1 MSLAPLPLLG
11 TFHEISIATADV
23 RAAVEFYERLG
34 FSQATTT
41 DTYGHLYGVLND
53 GRAFIGLHQREGAML
68 VLTFVRPGI
77 ARRVQEFSAAGL
89 ELTACRTG
97 DEVFNELAFSE
108 PAGHTVAVLEAR
120 TYSPP
125 ARVATETSL
134 CGDFAEVSL
143 PARDF
148 AAAQAFWEP
157 LGFVAEELEAPYP
170 RLSLTSD
177 HLDLAFHNP
186 GLCRTPMLVF
196 RDPDMKTRL
205 AQLRERNLPLSP
217 GPAPASAFL
226 KSPDGTQL
234 LLLEDEGP

>member
-41 DTYGHLYGVLND
+41 DTYAHLYGVLSD
-53 GRAFIGLHQREGAML
+53 GRAFIGLHQREGAVL

-77 ARRVQEFSAAGL
+77 ARRVQEFSAARI
-89 ELTACRTG
+89 ELTTCRTG
-97 DEVFNELAFSE
+97 DEVFNELAFSD

-125 ARVATETSL
+125 ARAATETSL

-148 AAAQAFWEP
+148 GAAQAFWEP
-157 LGFVAEELEAPYP
+157 LGFVAEELDVPYP

-186 GLCRTPMLVF
+186 RLCRAPMLVF
-196 RDPDMKTRL
+196 RDPGMKTRI
-205 AQLRERNLPLSP
+205 AQLRERNLPLAP
-217 GPAPASAFL
+217 GPAPGSAFL
-226 KSPDGTQL
+226 KGPDGIEL
-234 LLLEDEGP
+234 LLLEDEGL